1 MSGYPIRRERDDNGT
16 WLVTA
21 PDFPEVTTFGDTV
34 EDALAH
40 ARDAIEEAIA
50 ARIHDGM
57 NLPAPLES
65 PPGATDFV
73 ELPAMTALKARLHT
87 TTRELGI
94 TRAELARRLGWH
106 REQVDRLFRIDH
118 RSQLGQLEA
127 AFRAIGMRLEIGV
140 ARRETV

>member
-1 MSGYPIRRERDDNGT
+1 MSRYPIRRERDHNGT

-21 PDFPEVTTFGDTV
+21 ADFPEVTTFGDTV
-34 EDALAH
+34 EDALEH

-57 NLPAPLES
+57 DLPAPRER
-65 PPGATDFV
+65 PGRPSDFV
-73 ELPAMTALKARLHT
+73 ELPAMTGLKARLYT

-94 TRAELARRLGWH
+94 SRAELARRLGWH

-118 RSQLGQLEA
+118 QSQLSQLET
-127 AFRAIGMRLEIGV
+127 AFRAIGLRLEI
-140 ARRETV
+140 ATRQMA